1 MNIHAVM
8 QSMMSQGGQEE
19 FNQGR
24 YLDSDPYMLLLS
36 ANGETIITLFEFT
49 DLLVANV
56 EVVHLKMPEDEIPKN
71 KRKEILLAKQIVKEH
86 FSELLL

>member
-1 MNIHAVM
+1 MNIHTM
-8 QSMMSQGGQEE
+8 MKSMMSQGGQEE

-36 ANGETIITLFEFT
+36 GDGETIITLFEFT
-49 DLLVANV
+49 DLLVANIQIV
-56 EVVHLKMPEDEIPKN
+56 DLKIPEDEIPKG
-71 KRKEILLAKQIVKEH
+71 KRQQILLAKKIVKEH